1 MRENAKLRNAAK
13 ELRENENITIKKADK
28 SSIYVLMNTSEYK
41 EKINNILADKIKF
54 LKKLIKILLN
64 N

>member
-41 EKINNILADKIKF
+41 EKINNILADETKF
-54 LKKLIKILLN
+54 
-64 N
+64 